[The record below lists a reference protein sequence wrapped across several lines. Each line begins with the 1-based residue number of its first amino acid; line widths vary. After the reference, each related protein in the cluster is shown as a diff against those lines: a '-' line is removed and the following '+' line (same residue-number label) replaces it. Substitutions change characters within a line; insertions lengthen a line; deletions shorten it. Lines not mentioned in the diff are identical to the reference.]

1 VGHFRNTF
9 TKAEP
14 SARPPPTLDPSQTNP
29 KEAFIRR
36 LQKNFVKTQIEKN
49 NTTINQEKTDSKA
62 KPPSGLANASYQKHL
77 SKLSQITNNN
87 RSALLD
93 QKRSSSSPFHNYLL
107 KDLCSVVD
115 NPKPPEKSI
124 SKDV

>member
-9 TKAEP
+9 QKPEP
-14 SARPPPTLDPSQTNP
+14 SARPPPALDASQTNQ

-36 LQKNFVKTQIEKN
+36 LGKNFVKTQIEKN
-49 NTTINQEKTDSKA
+49 HATINHEKTESKA
-62 KPPSGLANASYQKHL
+62 KPPSGLANTSYQKHL

-93 QKRSSSSPFHNYLL
+93 QKRNSSSPFHNYLL
-107 KDLCSVVD
+107 KDMCTVVD